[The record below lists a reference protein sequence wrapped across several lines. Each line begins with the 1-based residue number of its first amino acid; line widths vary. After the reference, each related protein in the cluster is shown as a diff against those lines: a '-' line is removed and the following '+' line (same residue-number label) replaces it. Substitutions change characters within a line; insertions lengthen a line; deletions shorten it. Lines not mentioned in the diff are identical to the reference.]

1 MAKKLRWGHF
11 STDDLVVNE
20 QDDIYESFPFL
31 NLVGMLMV
39 KLNELRVGDNAVRST
54 KDTINQKLVGLLG
67 SLFYGWD
74 RTSWPI
80 PFFRLNSLSN
90 TLQDKEAFDRRHT
103 IKVCNDLDQHNVT
116 IDEVPGAEY
125 ERAYPSN
132 GGIIND
138 FLDSSIL
145 TMAAMWGNVY
155 GPIVEDTKNHN
166 FVTACYRIIKDEIK
180 RSELEPDDPNYFE
193 HDPKHLINREFIKT
207 LLTHMGCYS
216 RYADNGEPERIITKV
231 LESYRNKNEKSVVGQ
246 LTINNN
252 QSDVDKFI
260 NDSDDW
266 MHHNEFNDDYIFV
279 QIPIQDHAG
288 FCETY
293 GDRLLKMVCKNEK
306 NHKDK
311 ITKVL
316 LYNKENATNPRKIV
330 SSRIKY
336 VERLNATW
344 SLRRNNVLEPVG
356 QFLNEKII
364 PRKKLSDLKLEIWQ
378 MHQLDDEMEPL
389 EVSFDQEETT
399 I

>member
-1 MAKKLRWGHF
+1 MIGKRLAWDSNFTIKSLEKEGL
-11 STDDLVVNE
+11 TAENNPL
-20 QDDIYESFPFL
+20 YKFPFL
-31 NLVGMLMV
+31 
-39 KLNELRVGDNAVRST
+39 A
-54 KDTINQKLVGLLG
+54 LLG
-67 SLFYGWD
+67 LRIEEICKLKRPSCNSPRGYKDIFDSKQEPLESSLIEGWWVH
-74 RTSWPI
+74 SWLI
-80 PFFRLNSLSN
+80 PLL
-90 TLQDKEAFDRRHT
+90 KGIYFDRRHT

-125 ERAYPSN
+125 ERVYPSN

-193 HDPKHLINREFIKT
+193 HDPKHLVNREFIKT

-246 LTINNN
+246 LTVNNH

-316 LYNKENATNPRKIV
+316 LYNKENSTNPRKIV
-330 SSRIKY
+330 SSRFKY

-389 EVSFDQEETT
+389 EVSFDQEETLSL
-399 I
+399 IHI